1 MYIHRAIEASL
12 HRLLSQRSVV
22 LVMGSRQVGKTTM
35 LRHAV
40 PAGYTYVTLDD
51 YRALQ
56 IAERDPL
63 SFFSVYPLP
72 TVVDEAQR
80 ASSLLRCLET
90 TQDQSDARG
99 PIVLAGSEACRPLR
113 GADESLL
120 GQIGTLE
127 MSGLSLRE
135 LSGSPKVEGYVPCS
149 HADFGQDGKAPEGFD
164 LWRHIQRGQMP
175 KLQDPDVEWESF
187 YSEYIR
193 SYIKRDVRELINIR
207 DELKFFDFL
216 VACAAR
222 TGQLFNAS
230 DISSTVGIDSKT
242 VQSWLSVLQA
252 SGLVHLIR
260 PLWSNPNKRLSKT
273 PKLFF
278 MDTGLV
284 CYLLGWTNPIAASRG
299 AMSGHLFETFVAD
312 EILKSHMNAGRDLR
326 NIWFYRDAQKRE
338 IDFVVQDGR
347 VLHPVEVKQSFAPGP
362 EAARHFSALE
372 AFPDF
377 EVGPGSIVCMT
388 DRPYPVAEGVAAIS
402 PWDI

>member
-1 MYIHRAIEASL
+1 MYIHRSIETAVR
-12 HRLLSQRSVV
+12 RLLPQRKVV
-22 LVMGSRQVGKTTM
+22 LVTGARQVGKTTM
-35 LRHAV
+35 LRHTM
-40 PAGYTYVTLDD
+40 PAEFSFVTLDD
-51 YRALQ
+51 FRALQ
-56 IAERDPL
+56 IAERDPM

-72 TVVDEAQR
+72 TVVGEVQHAP
-80 ASSLLRCLET
+80 SLFR
-90 TQDQSDARG
+90 QIKFVVDQSDAKG
-99 PIVLAGSEACRPLR
+99 SIVLTGSQTYRLMH
-113 GADESLL
+113 GVSESLA
-120 GQIGTLE
+120 GRVGVLE

-135 LSGSPKVEGYVPCS
+135 LSGSPKSEGYVPLAF
-149 HADFGQDGKAPEGFD
+149 ADLGQSGKASEGFD

-175 KLQDPDVEWESF
+175 ELQNPDVEWESF
-187 YSEYIR
+187 YADYVR
-193 SYIKRDVRELINIR
+193 SYIERDVRELINIK
-207 DELKFFDFL
+207 DELKFNDFL

-222 TGQLFNAS
+222 TGQLFNAA

-284 CYLLGWTNPIAASRG
+284 CYLLGWTNPVAASRG

-312 EILKSHMNAGRDLR
+312 EILKSYMNAGRDLR

-338 IDFVVQDGR
+338 IDFVVQDGH
-347 VLHPVEVKQSFAPGP
+347 VLHPIEVKQSFAPGP